1 MGMKLILLG
10 PPGAGKGTQGEIL
23 HQRLGIPTI
32 STGNMLRAAMKEGTP
47 LGLQV
52 KQCMEEGKLVEDSL
66 IIGIVKERLA
76 QPDCANGYILDGVPR
91 TVAQAET
98 MEKEGLLE
106 LDYVLSLEAS
116 PEEILS
122 RMTNRRVCADCGVP
136 YNSVTSRPKHDG
148 VCDLCGGKLVQRKD
162 DAEAPVRRRLVVY
175 QEETEPLKEFFSS
188 RNMLTRI
195 PSLPTIEETAKVIEE
210 AMGL

>member
-23 HQRLGIPTI
+23 HQKLGIPTI
-32 STGNMLRAAMKEGTP
+32 STGNMLRAAMKAGTP
-47 LGLQV
+47 LGMQV
-52 KQCMEEGKLVEDSL
+52 KQCMENGTLVEDSL

-162 DAEAPVRRRLVVY
+162 DEEATVRRRLVVY

>member
-23 HQRLGIPTI
+23 KKKLGIPTI

-47 LGLQV
+47 LGKQV
-52 KQCMEEGKLVEDSL
+52 SKCMEEGKLVEDHL

-76 QPDCANGYILDGVPR
+76 QADCANGYILDGVPR

-106 LDYVLSLEAS
+106 ADFVLSLEAD
-116 PEEILS
+116 PEDILK
-122 RMTNRRVCADCGVP
+122 RMTNRRVCADCGAP
-136 YNSVTSRPKHDG
+136 YNSVTSRPKVDG
-148 VCDLCGGKLVQRKD
+148 VCDLCGGKLIQRKD
-162 DAEAPVRRRLVVY
+162 DEEATVRHRLVVY
-175 QEETEPLKEFFSS
+175 QEETEPLKAFFQE
-188 RNMLTRI
+188 RGMLTSI
-195 PSLPTIEETAKVIEE
+195 PSLPSVEETAVVIAEKL
-210 AMGL
+210 GI

>member
-1 MGMKLILLG
+1 MGMKLILMG

-23 HQRLGIPTI
+23 RKKLGIPTI

-47 LGLQV
+47 LGVQV

-76 QPDCANGYILDGVPR
+76 QPDCADGYILDGVPR
-91 TVAQAET
+91 TVAQATT

-116 PEEILS
+116 QEDILK
-122 RMTNRRVCADCGVP
+122 RMTNRRVCSDCGVP
-136 YNSVTSRPKHDG
+136 YNSVTSKSKVEG
-148 VCDLCGGKLVQRKD
+148 ICDLCGGKLIQRKD
-162 DAEAPVRRRLVVY
+162 DEEATVRNRLVVY
-175 QEETEPLKEFFSS
+175 QEETEPLKEFFRS
-188 RNMLTRI
+188 RGMLTSI
-195 PSLPTIEETAKVIEE
+195 PSLPTIEETAEVIAE
-210 AMGL
+210 ALGI

>member
-23 HQRLGIPTI
+23 RQKLGIPTI

-47 LGLQV
+47 LGKQV
-52 KQCMEEGKLVEDSL
+52 KQCMESGTLVADSL

-98 MEKEGLLE
+98 MEKEGLL
-106 LDYVLSLEAS
+106 DVFCALSLEAS
-116 PEEILS
+116 PEDILK
-122 RMTNRRVCADCGVP
+122 RMTNRRVCSDCGAP
-136 YNSVTSRPKHDG
+136 YNSVTSRPKVEG
-148 VCDLCGGKLVQRKD
+148 ICDLCGGKLVQRKD
-162 DAEAPVRRRLVVY
+162 DEEATVRNRLVVY
-175 QEETEPLKEFFSS
+175 QEETEPLKGFFSQRGLLRS
-188 RNMLTRI
+188 I
-195 PSLPTIEETAKVIEE
+195 PSLPTIEETAKVIAEE
-210 AMGL
+210 LGI

>member
-10 PPGAGKGTQGEIL
+10 PPGAGKGTQAEIL
-23 HQRLGIPTI
+23 RQKLGIPTI

-47 LGLQV
+47 LGVQV

-66 IIGIVKERLA
+66 IIGIVKEHLA

-98 MEKEGLLE
+98 MEKEGLME
-106 LDYVLSLEAS
+106 LDYVLSLEAT
-116 PEEILS
+116 PEQILS

-136 YNSVTSRPKHDG
+136 YNSVTSKPKHEG
-148 VCDLCGGKLVQRKD
+148 VCDLCGGKLIQRKD
-162 DAEAPVRRRLVVY
+162 DEEATVRNRLVVY
-175 QEETEPLKEFFSS
+175 QEETEPLKAFFES
-188 RNMLTRI
+188 RKMLTRI
-195 PSLPTIEETAKVIEE
+195 PSLPTIEETAKVIAE
-210 AMGL
+210 AMNL